1 MAQQH
6 ARLHELYER
15 WINNSATESEKA
27 EFFSLMQAV
36 NDPEA
41 LDAAMREIW
50 LQQLD
55 DQYYTP
61 DKRLQLAHT
70 ILQTYR
76 PQLEEEVMQ
85 QPVHRVHFLRTAWFR
100 YAAAIILLAGAGV
113 MGWYLLHTPKQ
124 EVATITPATPKDI
137 APGGNK
143 AILTLADGSVIDLDK
158 TGNGTIAKEGKT
170 IVNKKEDGQIE
181 YQGAHSPLAIDHSL
195 AFNTLKTP
203 KGGQYQIT
211 LPDGT
216 KVWLNA
222 ASSIT
227 YPTAFTGNERRI
239 TMTGEIYLE
248 VSKDKTK
255 PFHVQFTHGG
265 GRQYDVEVL
274 GTHFNVNA
282 YNDEPVAATTLL
294 EGKVRQRAEG
304 KGQRAENINVEVIL
318 KPGEQ
323 AIVKASPLT
332 IAHSPLTINHS
343 PDIDQIMA
351 WKNGA
356 FNFNDKKLVEV
367 MRQLSRWY
375 DVDVIYEN
383 NNIPD
388 KTFYGEMGRNLN
400 LSQCLTI
407 LEKMQV
413 HFRIEAGRKLVVM
426 P

>member
-15 WINNSATESEKA
+15 WMNNSATEPEKA
-27 EFFSLMQAV
+27 EFFGLMQTV
-36 NDPEA
+36 NDPEV
-41 LDAAMREIW
+41 LDAAMQEVW
-50 LQQLD
+50 LQQQN
-55 DQYYTP
+55 DQYFTA
-61 DKRLQLAHT
+61 DKRSQLANT
-70 ILQTYR
+70 ILQQYR
-76 PQLEEEVMQ
+76 PQQEEEVT
-85 QPVHRVHFLRTAWFR
+85 QPVHRIHFLRTAWFR
-100 YAAAIILLAGAGV
+100 YAAAIILLIGVGAT
-113 MGWYLLHTPKQ
+113 GWYLLRTPKKD
-124 EVATITPATPKDI
+124 VAAITPTTPKDI

-158 TGNGTIAKEGKT
+158 AANGALATEGESK
-170 IVNKKEDGQIE
+170 ISKQSDGRLE
-181 YQGAHSPLAIDHSL
+181 YQRTNSPLTTHHSL
-195 AFNTLKTP
+195 FNTLKTP

-227 YPTAFTGNERRI
+227 YPTAFTGNERRV

-248 VSKDKTK
+248 VTKDKSK
-255 PFHVQFTHGG
+255 PFHVQFTHGNG
-265 GRQYDVEVL
+265 QHYDVEVL

-282 YNDEPVAATTLL
+282 YTDEPVASTTLL
-294 EGKVRQRAEG
+294 EGSVKVGGNNRQSA
-304 KGQRAENINVEVIL
+304 IL

-323 AIVKASPLT
+323 AIAVAGPLT
-332 IAHSPLTINHS
+332 THHSPLTIHHS
-343 PDIDQIMA
+343 PDLEQIIA

-413 HFRIEAGRKLVVM
+413 HFRIEAGRKLIVM